1 MQMKKFCVILII
13 TVLFLCSYS
22 AALANEES
30 LNIREAEALKEMGLF
45 KGSAEGFELER
56 APSRIEGGVMLIRL
70 LGKESE
76 AIVDKST
83 HPFTDV
89 PNWANYYIGY
99 LYNNGLSKGIGNN
112 QYGSGLIDSKSY
124 VTLVLRSLGYDDA
137 KGDFKW
143 SNALEKAIEI
153 GLIKENYIPNLKEQ
167 EFLRDHMVKVSYD
180 ALGTKLKNSEN
191 TLLEKL
197 IAEGIVKEE
206 VAKKYDVFVGN
217 SLEYIEEKYL
227 KDDQLN
233 KEVFGIDIDTIDK
246 YYVFGG
252 KNFPDY
258 IKENVIDAISKYK
271 ILERGKGSWITHFK
285 EEYFDENYLLVF
297 SADHPP
303 YNKLPQKIRDGISFE
318 DYWFLERGEYKTFKV
333 NKATILVIKEL
344 DSTLPLQ
351 DFGVFKGYFKNP
363 DYTDPSVFLQ
373 TGVQT
378 KAGENIKKVCEKI
391 NDKRDISTLKEIF
404 KIVSNLKHID
414 GGIKHSA
421 TAEQVLE
428 EGTNGCTR
436 NALLFA
442 SLAREKGIPTVLIN
456 SAHVKWIEEIQ
467 NNPNVDRTINAS
479 GHFFVEVFLSDEKWY
494 LIDST
499 AGRIFTNYDRNN
511 FSIKS
516 GDRDYYIYAKSI
528 EVFDSRM
535 NSEKIGLVQRCLF
548 EKFDLDNYK
557 ETSYEVINLD

>member
-1 MQMKKFCVILII
+1 MKKFCVILII
-13 TVLFLCSYS
+13 IVSFLCSYS

-30 LNIREAEALKEMGLF
+30 LNIKEAEALNEMGLF
-45 KGSAEGFELER
+45 KGSAEGFELDR

-99 LYNNGLSKGIGNN
+99 LYDNGLSKGIGNN

-124 VTLVLRSLGYDDA
+124 VTLVLRSLGYDDT

-143 SNALEKAIEI
+143 SNSLEKAIEI
-153 GLIKENYIPNLKEQ
+153 GLIQESYITNLRQ
-167 EFLRDHMVKVSYD
+167 QNFLRDHMVKISYD

-206 VAKKYDVFVGN
+206 VAKKYLTN
-217 SLEYIEEKYL
+217 EESA
-227 KDDQLN
+227 
-233 KEVFGIDIDTIDK
+233 KEVYGIDIDSIDK

-258 IKENVIDAISKYK
+258 IKENVIAAISKYK
-271 ILERGKGSWITHFK
+271 TLERGEGSWISHFK
-285 EEYFDENYLLVF
+285 EEYFDENNLLVF

-303 YNKLPQKIRDGISFE
+303 YNQLPQKIRDGISFE
-318 DYWFLERGEYKTFKV
+318 DYWFLEKGEYKTFKV
-333 NKATILVIKEL
+333 NKATILVMKEL
-344 DSTLPLQ
+344 NSTLPLQ

-378 KAGENIKKVCEKI
+378 KAGERIKKVCEKI

-414 GGIKHSA
+414 GGDKHSA

-479 GHFFVEVFLSDEKWY
+479 GHFFVEVFLSDGKWY
-494 LIDST
+494 LVDST
-499 AGRIFTNYDRNN
+499 AGRLFTNYDRNN
-511 FSIKS
+511 FSIQS
-516 GDRDYYIYAKSI
+516 GNRDYYIYAKSI

-548 EKFDLDNYK
+548 ENFDLDKYK